1 MVLGHFQQF
10 ISVDLNRLFFQRP
23 VEQVLRGL
31 FLKGV
36 GFEIL
41 WGYGLALL
49 AMGLA
54 FGTFAVLRFQ
64 KKLV

>member
-1 MVLGHFQQF
+1 
-10 ISVDLNRLFFQRP
+10 
-23 VEQVLRGL
+23 
-31 FLKGV
+31 V

-49 AMGLA
+49 AMGLV
-54 FGTFAVLRFQ
+54 FGAFAVLRFQ